1 MEEELK
7 NQILTLEKRITILE
21 SAMVD
26 MNESLIEMLTVKMN
40 TMLNIDDKV
49 IIC

>member
-40 TMLNIDDKV
+40 TMLNKKKK
-49 IIC
+49 CY